1 MPATDHGAVAM
12 KVDNMF
18 WDFLHHVHDD
28 GMMMNIIIFW
38 ACQLSMLMLHPP
50 SHFHETATQLN
61 NFVSKNGTHKVYVCA
76 VFVYAGSV
84 S

>member
-1 MPATDHGAVAM
+1 
-12 KVDNMF
+12 
-18 WDFLHHVHDD
+18 
-28 GMMMNIIIFW
+28 
-38 ACQLSMLMLHPP
+38 MLMLHPP